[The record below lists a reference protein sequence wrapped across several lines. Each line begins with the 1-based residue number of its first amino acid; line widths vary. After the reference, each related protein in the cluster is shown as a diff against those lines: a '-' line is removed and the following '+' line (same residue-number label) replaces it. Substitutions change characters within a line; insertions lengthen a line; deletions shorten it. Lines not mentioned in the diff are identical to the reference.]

1 MTQKQFTNIVYGYTD
16 IYGYDE
22 ANNHIAVTIS
32 NGIFYFYYENGLLMT
47 FDLLLN
53 NGKNVVIKSYTSGQL
68 YSSRYLLRDNL
79 GTICYME
86 DEYYEEVRNI
96 VKILNYIQ
104 EADVDDEIPPTSLV
118 REFIGGNSFY
128 R

>member
-86 DEYYEEVRNI
+86 DEYYEEDGSGTREIYSFDYTVGEL
-96 VKILNYIQ
+96 ILI
-104 EADVDDEIPPTSLV
+104 
-118 REFIGGNSFY
+118 REEVIE
-128 R
+128 